1 MSYSDFKTID
11 QAVSTLD
18 LTVED
23 IPRLFSEIKPIAP
36 SERLKETLDEA
47 LDLASSISTEKA
59 RSELII
65 TPILLEYGA
74 LLTTKLATFLATHLT

>member
-23 IPRLFSEIKPIAP
+23 IPHLLDQIAPIAP
-36 SERLKETLDEA
+36 SERLKQTLD
-47 LDLASSISTEKA
+47 
-59 RSELII
+59 
-65 TPILLEYGA
+65 
-74 LLTTKLATFLATHLT
+74 